1 MKMNILFTLLIQ
13 KPIDFT
19 RQDLVKDG
27 SYEKVDAERLYLLE
41 ENKKTGNALY
51 ILDGKTTDFRNP
63 EKRTYLLSSID
74 GTVRNCPISEEELKH
89 LPKRNTLPCL
99 ANDFEKFGSVL
110 PHDIPVS
117 HSGTLEDF
125 RQELSFGSSLLSI
138 IDSISDDSCLPCDQI
153 SCFPHHFM
161 NCAAIFN
168 RFGQLVNVFVK
179 LKKDTEDGPIVYFC
193 NLNHVFSDS
202 VSDEVKDTIRRS
214 LKCSFSDFE
223 PTDVS
228 ELSLKNGNRFFV
240 QPMKIKDAK
249 MSRAFQNADFVLAN
263 YGSTAFLSSMIY
275 NGGSVLCIQNKTIT
289 YDNFVPFSNAYQD
302 CNDEIMNPNPRTTR
316 VKVLRFPR

>member
-1 MKMNILFTLLIQ
+1 MNILFTLLIQ

-19 RQDLVKDG
+19 RQDLSKDG

-138 IDSISDDSCLPCDQI
+138 IDSISDDSCLPCDQV

-179 LKKDTEDGPIVYFC
+179 LKKNTEDGSIVYFC
-193 NLNHVFSDS
+193 NLNHVFR
-202 VSDEVKDTIRRS
+202 I
-214 LKCSFSDFE
+214 L
-223 PTDVS
+223 
-228 ELSLKNGNRFFV
+228 
-240 QPMKIKDAK
+240 
-249 MSRAFQNADFVLAN
+249 
-263 YGSTAFLSSMIY
+263 
-275 NGGSVLCIQNKTIT
+275 
-289 YDNFVPFSNAYQD
+289 
-302 CNDEIMNPNPRTTR
+302 
-316 VKVLRFPR
+316 